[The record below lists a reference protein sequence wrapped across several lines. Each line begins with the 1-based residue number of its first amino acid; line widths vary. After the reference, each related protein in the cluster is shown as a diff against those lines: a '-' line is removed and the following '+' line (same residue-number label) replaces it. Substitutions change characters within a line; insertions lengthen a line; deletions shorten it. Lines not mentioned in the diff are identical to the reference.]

1 MRSTQPVAHEFHY
14 PIWDPSSPMSCP
26 QQCPAQDRITD
37 QRPPVVVRHSAKL
50 TIDYESCAWV
60 ISRQEHKPPKY
71 SLLFI
76 YSDIQKT
83 KIMYFFGRYKDGE
96 PLIISDRPWN
106 YSLQQKFGLNTL
118 EIRRWVTS
126 SNLQL
131 SLGNW
136 NECDGSVQDRARSRL
151 LDLATDKLGME

>member
-1 MRSTQPVAHEFHY
+1 MPNCRPWYLSCCETSWWKDCVCLAFMSYEIHTTCGSWVSLPHMGPIKPNELPSTMPSTRQNNRSKT
-14 PIWDPSSPMSCP
+14 
-26 QQCPAQDRITD
+26 
-37 QRPPVVVRHSAKL
+37 PVVVRHSAKL

-71 SLLFI
+71 SLMFI

-83 KIMYFFGRYKDGE
+83 KMMYFFGRYKDGE

-106 YSLQQKFGLNTL
+106 YNLQQKFGLNTL

-126 SNLQL
+126 SNL
-131 SLGNW
+131 
-136 NECDGSVQDRARSRL
+136 
-151 LDLATDKLGME
+151 